1 MENISKNI
9 RLITAPNPSPM
20 TFKGTN
26 TYIVGSS
33 KDICIIDPGPNNEEH
48 YSKLKTLLKK
58 ENASHILVT
67 HSHLDHSP
75 LATRI
80 SEEFSI
86 PIYAHGELKD
96 ARSKLMK
103 KILESSYD
111 VGGFEGLDMNF
122 QPDFYLKTAH
132 KNRNI
137 NLINGPDIVVLNT
150 STEPLTIS
158 LKSSV
163 NWMKV
168 SPSVTIQSGESK
180 TIQATFDKDKISG
193 LKPKRRRIGWNGK
206 AQNHNGTITVSGGG
220 ETVTFQARMYKERNG
235 K

>member
-33 KDICIIDPGPNNEEH
+33 KDICIIDPGPNDDEH

-80 SEEFSI
+80 SQEFSI
-86 PIYAHGELKD
+86 PIYAHGQIKN

-103 KILESSYD
+103 KILESSFD

-122 QPDFYLKTAH
+122 KPDFYLKDSEILEGYNWSIEVVYTPGHLADH
-132 KNRNI
+132 LCFAMGGTNI
-137 NLINGPDIVVLNT
+137 LFSGDIVMGWT
-150 STEPLTIS
+150 STLIS
-158 LKSSV
+158 PPDGDLGQYFYSL
-163 NWMKV
+163 
-168 SPSVTIQSGESK
+168 
-180 TIQATFDKDKISG
+180 DK
-193 LKPKRRRIGWNGK
+193 
-206 AQNHNGTITVSGGG
+206 
-220 ETVTFQARMYKERNG
+220 
-235 K
+235 